1 VWFEDQ
7 LYYETGSVM
16 PLDVLLIIIAVIA
29 ISVIPV
35 ALAGPVAALV
45 FVSAAKKKKLSRFY
59 LFGSVIIN
67 ILLFLYIVG
76 MHGHSM
82 FGPGDFAL
90 GNIAITLV
98 VTLRILDASKNDILQ
113 LINDDPQQQQYYAI
127 GRNLIPIS
135 QALILLIGC
144 GLITIFNPE

>member
-76 MHGHSM
+76 ML
-82 FGPGDFAL
+82 GPGDFAL
-90 GNIAITLV
+90 GNIPITLV